1 MTNRPQPGLFD
12 FDEEP
17 GRASTLP
24 TALPAPPGPFAA
36 DEAARTYAVDPR
48 HNVVL
53 EASAG
58 TGKTTVLVQR
68 YVNLLSA
75 GVDPANILAI
85 TFTRKAA
92 AEMRERIIDDA
103 APRRRRERRGAD
115 ALAGAAR
122 SRRRHRHQHHRRV
135 LLRAAAR
142 VPARGRPRP
151 RLHRRRRD
159 RVGAPR
165 RGCHR
170 SRHGALPRHRRLGSG
185 GGAGAHADHA
195 AAAARGA
202 GAPGRPPPR
211 RAVGPAPLHRARGR
225 ARRRRR

>member
-1 MTNRPQPGLFD
+1 M
-12 FDEEP
+12 
-17 GRASTLP
+17 RA
-24 TALPAPPGPFAA
+24 AGPPGPFAA
-36 DEAARTYAVDPR
+36 DEAARTYAIDPR

-92 AEMRERIIDDA
+92 AEMRERIIDEA
-103 APRRRRERRGAD
+103 APRRRRERRRAH

-142 VPARGRPRP
+142 VPARGRPRS

-159 RVGAPR
+159 RDGASR
-165 RGCHR
+165 RGRDR
-170 SRHGALPRHRRLGSG
+170 SRAARCRAIAAVGSG

-202 GAPGRPPPR
+202 GAPGRSPPR
-211 RAVGPAPLHRARGR
+211 RAVGPAPLHRARGGA
-225 ARRRRR
+225 ARRRR